1 MKSRWRPGRQR
12 WRRAIPQSSTREAR
26 FTGMKKRHVSE
37 SLCLKKTNVTK
48 RSRGRHAAKML
59 LGRKH
64 ANFWRT
70 SDCAVVAVEKN
81 MTWQR
86 LNTLWF
92 RLFRTSRV
100 CCVLRCGFCSH
111 LYLQPFSVAKLNVSL
126 FFLFQSSTCL
136 LAGVAPGNTTVLKL
150 ERFHQRNASPT
161 HIYTFFL
168 FQFALCLPA
177 GVSPGIAVASDDQLF
192 WQEM

>member
-1 MKSRWRPGRQR
+1 
-12 WRRAIPQSSTREAR
+12 
-26 FTGMKKRHVSE
+26 
-37 SLCLKKTNVTK
+37 
-48 RSRGRHAAKML
+48 ML

-70 SDCAVVAVEKN
+70 SDCGEKHDVA
-81 MTWQR
+81 
-86 LNTLWF
+86 TLEYLMVQVIQDITCF
-92 RLFRTSRV
+92 AV
-100 CCVLRCGFCSH
+100 CCAVAFVI
-111 LYLQPFSVAKLNVSL
+111 YIYMQPFSVAKLNVSL
-126 FFLFQSSTCL
+126 FFL
-136 LAGVAPGNTTVLKL
+136 AGVAPGNTTGLKL

>member
-1 MKSRWRPGRQR
+1 M
-12 WRRAIPQSSTREAR
+12 I
-26 FTGMKKRHVSE
+26 
-37 SLCLKKTNVTK
+37 
-48 RSRGRHAAKML
+48 
-59 LGRKH
+59 
-64 ANFWRT
+64 
-70 SDCAVVAVEKN
+70 VEKN

-86 LNTLWF
+86 LNT

-100 CCVLRCGFCSH
+100 CCVLRCGFCCY
-111 LYLQPFSVAKLNVSL
+111 LYIYMQPFSVAKLNVSL

>member
-1 MKSRWRPGRQR
+1 MF
-12 WRRAIPQSSTREAR
+12 A
-26 FTGMKKRHVSE
+26 V
-37 SLCLKKTNVTK
+37 C
-48 RSRGRHAAKML
+48 
-59 LGRKH
+59 
-64 ANFWRT
+64 
-70 SDCAVVAVEKN
+70 CAVA
-81 MTWQR
+81 
-86 LNTLWF
+86 F
-92 RLFRTSRV
+92 V
-100 CCVLRCGFCSH
+100 CI
-111 LYLQPFSVAKLNVSL
+111 YIYMQPFSVAKLNVSL

>member
-1 MKSRWRPGRQR
+1 MATLEYLMVQV
-12 WRRAIPQSSTREAR
+12 IQDITCL
-26 FTGMKKRHVSE
+26 
-37 SLCLKKTNVTK
+37 LC
-48 RSRGRHAAKML
+48 AALWL
-59 LGRKH
+59 LF
-64 ANFWRT
+64 ASIYIYIYT
-70 SDCAVVAVEKN
+70 
-81 MTWQR
+81 
-86 LNTLWF
+86 
-92 RLFRTSRV
+92 
-100 CCVLRCGFCSH
+100 
-111 LYLQPFSVAKLNVSL
+111 QPFSVAKLNVSL

-136 LAGVAPGNTTVLKL
+136 LAGVAPGNTRGLKL